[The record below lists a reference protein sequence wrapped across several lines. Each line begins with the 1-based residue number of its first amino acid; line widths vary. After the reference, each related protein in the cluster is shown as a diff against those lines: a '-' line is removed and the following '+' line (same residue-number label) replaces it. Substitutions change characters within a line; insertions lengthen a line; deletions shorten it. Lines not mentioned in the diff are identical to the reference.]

1 LFRRFDLLLAPAAPC
16 VATFIGQ
23 STMHLGEHEL
33 PARANIGLYTQP
45 VSFIGLP
52 AVAVPV
58 HPLGG
63 LPVAVQL
70 IARPWHEE
78 TAFRAAAH
86 LERAGIVGSRI
97 AAP

>member
-1 LFRRFDLLLAPAAPC
+1 MFNRFDLLLAPAAPC
-16 VATFIGQ
+16 VAPYIGQ
-23 STMHLGEHEL
+23 ASLGLGEHEL
-33 PARANIGLYTQP
+33 PVRANIGLYTQP

-52 AVAVPV
+52 VVAVPV
-58 HPLGG
+58 HPPSG

-70 IARPWHEE
+70 IARPWHEA

-86 LERAGIVGSRI
+86 LERAGVVGARI